1 MVCNLTNIKTFFK
14 HIDEIRGRAF
24 KETSVRNIY
33 FQFPPIDFGHIDLY
47 YKMVNKIQQIITY
60 NSNIEIEIK
69 KFIIE
74 DILEVI
80 ANVALN
86 VKSEMVKN
94 NTQRI
99 INFGEY
105 LDDKSY
111 KDFLLQEIIDEISYS
126 NRTYLP
132 HRLKN
137 INDFKEHLIKNIDL
151 RFLIF
156 KPFDCF
162 YRQSNYIMKIS
173 QEYRK
178 YIRNLLY
185 EIQ

>member
-1 MVCNLTNIKTFFK
+1 MVCDLTNIKTIFK
-14 HIDEIRGRAF
+14 NIDEIRGRSF
-24 KETSVRNIY
+24 KETSIRNIY
-33 FQFPPIDFGHIDLY
+33 FQIPPIDFGYDDLY
-47 YKMVNKIQQIITY
+47 SKILGKIQQIMAY
-60 NSNIEIEIK
+60 NPNIEIEIK
-69 KFIIE
+69 NIIIE
-74 DILEVI
+74 DVLEII

-94 NTQRI
+94 NPQKI

-126 NRTYLP
+126 NRTYLQ

-137 INDFKEHLIKNIDL
+137 INNFKEHLIKNVDL
-151 RFLIF
+151 KFLIF

-178 YIRNLLY
+178 YIINLLY